1 MQVFMKPGIKPFIV
15 RPLLVLLILSLILP
29 AIPWPAASAAGTVHV
44 NVNYDESGNARN
56 TKLYNGS
63 TYKGSV
69 GGGWGIYNSAPDT
82 DYVMIENA
90 PQREDYSLSIVS
102 STKNVSTGRNHL
114 GGTAN
119 GDTGLTGK
127 LVFEAS
133 VYMNSTS
140 HRRELQFRSLN
151 APYPSTSTTNVAAL
165 TFTAAGEIRGAGNEL
180 LGSYAQNTWIRLKM
194 FVDSPART
202 VTYFINNQY
211 AGQAALPSA
220 WSNIRHVYLHQYYQS
235 GQQGEWRIDDL
246 KLADDVPLTGISAS
260 AAALE
265 LPETASANI
274 AVTVRPQDASDQR
287 LVWSTADPSVAT
299 VTSGTVHALSEGSTT
314 VTVSTYEGNYSLTV
328 PVMVTRQV
336 LPQSMALPDEVSLA
350 VTGKQTLQ
358 PVFEPADTTNQAVS
372 WSSADPAVA
381 SVNAAGEITGGA
393 VGSTVITAVSQAD
406 PAVSASVTVDV
417 IPYIPVT
424 AVTVT
429 YSPVPIQLPKYSS
442 LQLNAAV
449 TPADATNAGLT
460 WVSDHP
466 DIVSVAAD
474 GTLQA
479 LAVGTA
485 AVSVSAADGAVD
497 TVTVEVIAPQPD
509 DPGEYDEIRLRWL
522 ETLTGK
528 ASLDVNDPAVKPILE
543 AGADAAQG
551 YWDSMQLTP
560 SSATLWADLPASA
573 SDSAYINSH
582 YTRLKSMALA
592 YQTKGTPLYHDSA
605 LRDDL
610 LEALDWMLDHLYTD
624 SGTEYGNWWNWDIGV
639 PHRLA
644 DILVLMYDE
653 LTAEQI
659 LRNTASID
667 HYIGDI
673 TAPSFNQTG
682 ANRSDIM
689 LIQIRLGLVEHNYDR
704 LIQARNGMDE
714 LFRYTEA
721 GDGFYEDGSY
731 VQHSTIAYT
740 GSYGEVL
747 IQGMGNLLF
756 LLNGSTWEPVVPEL
770 GNVYRW
776 IDEGFAPVM
785 YQGQAIDMTRGRAIV
800 RPAGDAYYSGRNI
813 LAGIARIAQTAPADL
828 SAPLKS
834 LVKHH
839 VQYQLSR
846 GVSYYQFPLD
856 LADTIKGWVED
867 PAIVPAASLP
877 AHYELNGMARSVHRG
892 GDYLFGVSKSSKRIA
907 TYELTNG
914 ENPKGWYTGDG
925 MTYLY
930 NGDLSQ
936 YNGSFWATVNWNRLP
951 GTTVVS
957 RPRGASDYQNGDGES
972 VAANA
977 WAGGTTLDTFGAT
990 GMELMQNGTQM
1001 QARKSWFAFD
1011 NEIVALGAGI
1021 TSTDNLPVET
1031 VIEQRKLKE
1040 DNTNGF
1046 VLDGVA
1052 LGGIITE
1059 QESPSPS
1066 WAHLEGNTAGS
1077 DIGYVFPQHSPVRVS
1092 RGIQQGRW
1100 SDINLANPPSSTVPT
1115 ALLQN
1120 YFLTMWMD
1128 HGSNPADQGYEY
1140 IILPNASVQATEA
1153 YSAAPDVRVLANTRT
1168 VQAVKENTLNVT
1180 GYNFWTDTLTSAGGV
1195 TSNKRA
1201 SVMVKRSTG
1210 DGILKLSVSDPTLEN
1225 QGYIELELDEAAEVI
1240 ISKDERIE
1248 VTRLSPTVKLRVN
1261 TADTLGQTLLITL
1274 QTASGDE

>member
-1 MQVFMKPGIKPFIV
+1 M
-15 RPLLVLLILSLILP
+15 VLLILSLILP
-29 AIPWPAASAAGTVHV
+29 AAPWPAASAAGTVHV
-44 NVNYDESGNARN
+44 NVSYDESGNARN

-82 DYVMIENA
+82 DYVIIENA

-102 STKNVSTGRNHL
+102 NTKNVSTGRNHL

-140 HRRELQFRSLN
+140 HRREIQFRSLN

-165 TFTAAGEIRGAGNEL
+165 TFNTAGEIRGAGNEL
-180 LGSYAQNTWIRLKM
+180 LGSYGQNTWVRLKM

-202 VTYFINNQY
+202 VTYFINDQY

-235 GQQGEWRIDDL
+235 GQQGEWRVDDL
-246 KLADDVPLTGISAS
+246 KLADYVPLTGITSS
-260 AAALE
+260 VTALE
-265 LPETASANI
+265 LPETASADI
-274 AVTVRPQDASDQR
+274 AVTVMPQDASDQR
-287 LVWSTADPSVAT
+287 LVWSTADPSVAS
-299 VTSGTVHALSEGSTT
+299 VTYGTVHALSEGSTT

-328 PVMVTRQV
+328 PVTVTRQV
-336 LPQSMALPDEVSLA
+336 LPQSMALPDEVNLA
-350 VTGKQTLQ
+350 VTGKRTLQ
-358 PVFEPADTTNQAVS
+358 PVFGPADTTNQAVS

-381 SVNAAGEITGGA
+381 AVNAAGELTGIA
-393 VGSTVITAVSQAD
+393 AGSTVITAVSQAD
-406 PAVSASVTVDV
+406 PAVSASVTVV
-417 IPYIPVT
+417 VTPYIPVT

-442 LQLNAAV
+442 LQLSAVV

-485 AVSVSAADGAVD
+485 AVSVSAADGAAD
-497 TVTVEVIAPQPD
+497 TVTVEVLAPQPD
-509 DPGEYDEIRLRWL
+509 NPGEYDEIRLRWL

-528 ASLDVNDPAVKPILE
+528 ASLDVNDPAVRPILE

-560 SSATLWADLPASA
+560 SSTVLWADLPASA
-573 SDSAYINSH
+573 SDSVYINSH
-582 YTRLKSMALA
+582 YTRLKTMALA

-653 LTAEQI
+653 LTPQQI

-704 LIQARNGMDE
+704 LIQARNGMSE
-714 LFRYTEA
+714 LFQYTAA

-770 GNVYRW
+770 SNVYRW

-800 RPAGDAYYSGRNI
+800 RPGADAYYSGRNI
-813 LAGIARIAQTAPADL
+813 LAGIARIAQTAPAEL

-834 LVKHH
+834 LVKYH
-839 VQYQLSR
+839 VQYQLSQ
-846 GVSYYQFPLD
+846 GASYYLFPLD

-867 PAIVPAASLP
+867 PAIAPAASLP

-936 YNGSFWATVNWNRLP
+936 YTGSFWATVNWNRLP

-957 RPRGASDYQNGDGES
+957 RPRDASNYQNGDGES

-1001 QARKSWFAFD
+1001 QARRSWFAFD

-1040 DNTNGF
+1040 DNTNSF

-1052 LGGIITE
+1052 LGGNVTE

-1077 DIGYVFPQHSPVRVS
+1077 DIGYIFPEHSPVRVT

-1128 HGSNPADQGYEY
+1128 HGSNPADRGYEY
-1140 IILPNASVQATEA
+1140 IILPNASRQATEA
-1153 YSAAPDVRVLANTRT
+1153 YSASPDVTVLANTRT
-1168 VQAVKENTLNVT
+1168 VQAVQENTLNVT
-1180 GYNFWTDTLTSAGGV
+1180 GYNFWTDALTSAGGL
-1195 TSNKRA
+1195 TSNKKA
-1201 SVMVKRSTG
+1201 SVMISKNTE
-1210 DGILKLSVSDPTLEN
+1210 DGILKLAISDPTLEN
-1225 QGYIELELDEAAEVI
+1225 QGYIELELDEAAAGI
-1240 ISKDERIE
+1240 ISKDGRIE

-1274 QTASGDE
+1274 QTAASNE